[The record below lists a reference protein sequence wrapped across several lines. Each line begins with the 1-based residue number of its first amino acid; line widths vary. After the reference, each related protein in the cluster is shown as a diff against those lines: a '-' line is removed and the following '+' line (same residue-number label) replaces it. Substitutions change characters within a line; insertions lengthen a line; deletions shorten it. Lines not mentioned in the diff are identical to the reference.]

1 MLSVDKPRD
10 WRNDDFDRPTHV
22 SYIVDSGVII
32 EGGLVFIEAISMSKC
47 VRRNSEMVI
56 AVATV
61 SF

>member
-1 MLSVDKPRD
+1 MFSVDKPRD
-10 WRNDDFDRPTHV
+10 WRNDGFARPTHV
-22 SYIVDSGVII
+22 FYIMDRGVIT
-32 EGGLVFIEAISMSKC
+32 EGGLVFIEATSVSKC